1 MDYTVHPLWNG
12 RMKVNNFIYDYS
24 SNVGYRY
31 TSLHRQVVKF
41 DPLNTDNP
49 LILDYINSF
58 KMDREN
64 STLLYDIINS
74 EINLKNDTFANLPIS
89 YFMLFNRIVIDW
101 IDIIH
106 QMLFID
112 DASSTFFGEYGEI
125 IENIILCDT
134 PDVKDSTVYR
144 SFGNGMSVFHI
155 AGKIWLINKYKD
167 FIANSINNVVLDKE
181 LKYIFNCYSRLED
194 CLGSDRKY
202 CILYMSD
209 FSGVTLKEYLEEF
222 AVHLVKMG
230 KKWQDARNLK

>member
-1 MDYTVHPLWNG
+1 MDCIAHPLWNG
-12 RMKVNNFIYDYS
+12 RVTMNDFIYDYS
-24 SNVGYRY
+24 SNEGYRF

-64 STLLYDIINS
+64 SSLLYDIINS
-74 EINLKNDTFANLPIS
+74 EINNKNDTYTNLPIS
-89 YFMLFNRIVIDW
+89 FFMLFNRIVIDW

-112 DASSTFFGEYGEI
+112 DASSTFFGEYGHI

-134 PDVKDSTVYR
+134 PDVKESTVYR
-144 SFGNGMSVFHI
+144 SFGNGMSIFHI
-155 AGKIWLINKYKD
+155 AGKTWLINKYKD

-222 AVHLVKMG
+222 AVQLVKMG